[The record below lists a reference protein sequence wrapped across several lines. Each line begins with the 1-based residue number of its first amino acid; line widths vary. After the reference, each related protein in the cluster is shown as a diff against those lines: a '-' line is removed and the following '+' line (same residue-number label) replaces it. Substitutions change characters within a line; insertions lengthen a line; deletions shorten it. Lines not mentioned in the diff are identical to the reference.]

1 MESKFASLPI
11 SELIN
16 AYNILYKIELSYRFS
31 KEDITFYYNEYS
43 KITFINTIF
52 TTFSMLEIWT
62 MKSLILDE
70 LEKKAKKQKITIA
83 QSETIGEVP
92 YLFIWNKSREIPRDI
107 TIIVE

>member
-11 SELIN
+11 GELIN
-16 AYNILYKIELSYRFS
+16 AYNVLYKLELSYKFS

-62 MKSLILDE
+62 MKSLIMDE
-70 LEKKAKKQKITIA
+70 IDRKAKKQKITIA
-83 QSETIGEVP
+83 QSDTPGEVP
-92 YLFIWNKSREIPRDI
+92 YLFIWNKSYAIPADV
-107 TIIVE
+107 TIIID

>member
-16 AYNILYKIELSYRFS
+16 AYNILYKLELFS
-31 KEDITFYYNEYS
+31 KFSSEDIKYYYNEYS
-43 KITFINTIF
+43 KITFITPMF

-70 LEKKAKKQKITIA
+70 IKNKKQKNIIA
-83 QSETIGEVP
+83 QSDTPGEIP
-92 YLFIWNKSREIPRDI
+92 YLFIWNKSQSIPYDV
-107 TIIVE
+107 TILFE